1 MYSQYWQVGLDI
13 QMEAIRALAV
23 IRRRN
28 GWQLRY
34 WWHKILPSGVLRE
47 GILHQPDI
55 LSEQLKL
62 LRKQL
67 PRHISLRIALPAQRI
82 LQHTIHVPDRRLREP
97 ERDGFIKASASRLFP
112 VNSQALALDYCRETV
127 ASSELLITAARQ
139 SEVQQCKPAWNRR
152 VYPHK

>member
-82 LQHTIHVPDRRLREP
+82 LQHTIHVPDSVCVNPNVMVLLKPVPADYFRLT
-97 ERDGFIKASASRLFP
+97 ARLWHW
-112 VNSQALALDYCRETV
+112 
-127 ASSELLITAARQ
+127 ITAAKRL
-139 SEVQQCKPAWNRR
+139 R
-152 VYPHK
+152 VANY